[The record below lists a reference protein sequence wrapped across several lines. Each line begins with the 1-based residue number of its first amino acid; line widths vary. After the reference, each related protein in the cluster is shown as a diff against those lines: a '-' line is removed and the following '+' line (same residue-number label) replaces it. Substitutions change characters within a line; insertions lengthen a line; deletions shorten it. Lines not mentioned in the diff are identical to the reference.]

1 MDNFIGRG
9 PHLEAGSPARHAASF
24 KAPVLLFHGDAD
36 INVGMSASRLMESR
50 LKVAGKPVT
59 YVEFHDLD
67 HQLDSAEVRAR
78 MLSQTDEFL
87 RRHLG
92 L

>member
-1 MDNFIGRG
+1 MFLI
-9 PHLEAGSPARHAASF
+9 E
-24 KAPVLLFHGDAD
+24 
-36 INVGMSASRLMESR
+36 LMESR